1 MKNLG
6 IFSNGCYTFRGVKVN
21 NIIYGKVIKSRYD
34 HIFEKGTYRM
44 VNASTFTKISKDIW
58 KLMEKMD

>member
-6 IFSNGCYTFRGVKVN
+6 IYSNGCYTFRGVKIN
-21 NIIYGKVIKSRYD
+21 NIIYGRVIKSRYD

-44 VNASTFTKISKDIW
+44 VTADTFTKIPRKLW
-58 KLMEKMD
+58 KVLEKMD